1 MEDITTSFFIN
12 GLKLHIE
19 SSLNK
24 YKDNPNLIFEENFE
38 NIFLNPIFINNINLF
53 REIIEQNN
61 LNFKIFWN
69 HIGKIM
75 NKSIN
80 YLMNIFQNEIKI
92 KKENLNK
99 EENNEEN
106 NIIELSEINYIKLNI
121 LNICLYFITS
131 EESDSFDSIKGD
143 NKDKLKKLL
152 EIYIKK
158 EIKNSHDFTI
168 FIKNYIIK
176 LTLLINNN
184 GMNINLEFL
193 KYLLVEFYNFESIFN
208 KNEQVKNLEIY
219 INQVINNPRYSLN
232 NYINGT
238 SNKKINKKERICRS
252 RGASFDIKDTYNNT
266 EKNNKKISDYFKKES
281 NSSKENLNN
290 KNTIKNK
297 GTNNLLNYIKEENNK
312 LKDIKN
318 NQGKILHFFN
328 NPSNMSLFNIGSSI
342 SNHSNSFFLSEG
354 FSFSKNNNYNNSKL
368 GLDDSISMSKLF
380 SKPISE
386 LNENKENKENKD
398 NKKMFLGFPCLIK
411 RIQNKKRKPLERLRN
426 KLFNSQMNI
435 KKFMKIENKNENIEK
450 VKELRNMVNLNFY
463 GNNNIK
469 DIKNKNK
476 ENENIENIKD
486 IENNNEN
493 NDKNILISKTPIKN
507 ENINNENNENNIKE
521 NFNLIQL
528 KKNWEILFSQKTG
541 L

>member
-19 SSLNK
+19 SSLNR

>member
-266 EKNNKKISDYFKKES
+266 EKTNKKISDYFKKES